1 MGDTPRATASASMS
15 APRAWVAAAADD
27 AAAGADAIDGGV
39 TAPTTASIGVARAG
53 PPDGAGT
60 LEPVAALAE
69 PVASGS
75 GVGDGSGSSVSVE
88 GVRAG
93 TAGSTERNGTAAAP
107 PEGSG
112 SWSARTAEGATGTP
126 AALPPTAVA
135 GSVSV
140 LAEMAG
146 GVAVSSIIGRI
157 SRTCTAV
164 SADEAAAAEGAA
176 AFRCFPLPMRRAL
189 ARVAL
194 GAARAR
200 EEAEGLPL
208 VVSPLPAAARRPA
221 EEVAPGL
228 AVDGPAD
235 NAPPSVAAARAAIA
249 ALRISSFVL
258 GAPAPGAMLP
268 GALAGAAVERR
279 RCAPPAP

>member
-1 MGDTPRATASASMS
+1 M
-15 APRAWVAAAADD
+15 AAAADD
-27 AAAGADAIDGGV
+27 AAAGADATDGGV
-39 TAPTTASIGVARAG
+39 TAPTTASIRVARAG
-53 PPDGAGT
+53 PPEGAST
-60 LEPVAALAE
+60 LELVAALAE

-75 GVGDGSGSSVSVE
+75 GLGDGSGSCVSVE

-93 TAGSTERNGTAAAP
+93 TAGSPERSGTVVAP

-112 SWSARTAEGATGTP
+112 SWSARTAGGATGAP

-135 GSVSV
+135 GAVSV

-146 GVAVSSIIGRI
+146 GVAVSSIFCRI
-157 SRTCTAV
+157 SRTCPAV
-164 SADEAAAAEGAA
+164 PADEAAAAEGAA
-176 AFRCFPLPMRRAL
+176 AFRCFPLPMRCAL

-194 GAARAR
+194 GAARAP

-208 VVSPLPAAARRPA
+208 VVALLPAAASRPT
-221 EEVAPGL
+221 EVVAPGL

-235 NAPPSVAAARAAIA
+235 NVPPYVAAALAARATF
-249 ALRISSFVL
+249 RTSSFVL
-258 GAPAPGAMLP
+258 GAPAPGVLLP